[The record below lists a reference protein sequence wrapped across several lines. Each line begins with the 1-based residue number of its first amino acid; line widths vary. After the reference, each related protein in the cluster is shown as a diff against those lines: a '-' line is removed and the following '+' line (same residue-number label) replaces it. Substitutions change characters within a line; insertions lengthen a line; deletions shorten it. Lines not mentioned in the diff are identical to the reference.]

1 MGKEL
6 SGCSELKQVIM
17 PIVDVALLPEHAP
30 KVQVESHTLIVVD
43 VLRATTTI
51 AAALHSGARTILP
64 VRDVDH
70 ARHIASA
77 LQNSFLCG
85 ERDGLPPAGFKLGNS
100 PFEYTSEVVKGQD
113 LILTTTNGTRAL
125 TMLDRARSV
134 LLGSIVNRRAIC
146 DHAKG
151 ADTTIIC
158 AGTHQQVSADDCY
171 AAGLMVDRLVQLGA
185 QPTESAQLIADATHH
200 AIDQH
205 GTIHGALRATVHGER
220 LIELG
225 MDRDIEYASRV
236 DLLDVVPVYDVPSHR
251 ITAG

>member
-1 MGKEL
+1 MT
-6 SGCSELKQVIM
+6 M

-30 KVQVESHTLIVVD
+30 KSQVESHTLIVVD

-51 AAALHSGARTILP
+51 AAAFHAGARTILP

-70 ARHIASA
+70 ARHIANA
-77 LQNSFLCG
+77 LHNSFLCG

-100 PFEYTSEVVKGQD
+100 PLEYTSDVVQGQD

-125 TMLDRARSV
+125 SMLDRARTV
-134 LLGSIVNRRAIC
+134 LIGSIVNRGAVC
-146 DHAKG
+146 DYAEG
-151 ADTTIIC
+151 TDTTIIC
-158 AGTHQQVSADDCY
+158 AGTYQQVSADDCF
-171 AAGLMVDRLVQLGA
+171 AAGLMVDRLIQLGA
-185 QPTESAQLIADATHH
+185 QPTESAQLIADATNH

-205 GTIHGALRATVHGER
+205 GSIHEALRATVHGKR